1 MSKSNSST
9 KTIKFKKLVSD
20 VKKDLKIT
28 RYEAEKVI
36 ETVMCTN
43 AIYSIE
49 DLTNFYKSQI
59 KKNTA
64 TVRVK
69 NLFNLDLWNVEK
81 NKISHNTGKF
91 FEIIGIDVSQST
103 TREVGG
109 QGWNQPIIKELN
121 NVGGLLGLIRTYIND
136 LPHYLI
142 EAKFEPG
149 NYNKI
154 QFSPSIQATFS
165 NIEAAH
171 GGKTPNYYE
180 FFSDYENKKNY
191 LFNSWLSE
199 DGGRLYK
206 KRNLGLVKEI
216 RYEEIGK
223 LKEGFIYASLYQ
235 LRELSKKRSIVNPHL
250 MRLMN
255 F

>member
-9 KTIKFKKLVSD
+9 NTKKFKKLVFD
-20 VKKDLKIT
+20 VKKDLKISQ
-28 RYEAEKVI
+28 YEAEKVI

-43 AIYSIE
+43 TLYSIK
-49 DLTNFYKSQI
+49 DLTDFYKSQI
-59 KKNTA
+59 KKNSA

-91 FEIIGIDVSQST
+91 FEIIGIDVTQST

-109 QGWNQPIIKELN
+109 QGWDQPIIKELN

-180 FFSDYENKKNY
+180 FFSE
-191 LFNSWLSE
+191 
-199 DGGRLYK
+199 
-206 KRNLGLVKEI
+206 
-216 RYEEIGK
+216 
-223 LKEGFIYASLYQ
+223 EGFIYECLYQ
-235 LRELSKKRSIVNPHL
+235 LRELSKK
-250 MRLMN
+250 
-255 F
+255 